1 MRLQGI
7 EGLAVAVVKQAAHDY
22 CEALKWVMKHGD
34 ASIDAEMLIDDLIIE
49 RAIYRQKQKW
59 DMVRELNKKIDKY
72 KRQADKQRELK
83 EIETYFHSQA
93 FHNISEIDGIW
104 MMEKIK
110 SNLEKDINFKI
121 FLGDDF

>member
-22 CEALKWVMKHGD
+22 CEALKWIKKHGD
-34 ASIDAEMLIDDLIIE
+34 VTIDAEMLIDDLIIE